1 MPPSLPSSRNWVP
14 PWIGGK
20 CARRRCWAPL
30 ETCTLYWSTTRTL
43 PCSSY
48 CRTTDQLPQSRP
60 DKLPWTGRPGR
71 SSLWRFYSFSPLKI
85 GIPSAFVPVSV
96 TLLHCE
102 VQHHSE
108 SSPQKEMTFRGSPNT
123 RFSWRVQVSL
133 HSSEKSRQS
142 SLPSQTAE
150 LGINSWDWRQWK
162 LLEQWSS
169 SLASPQ
175 SSTRLQTAS
184 YFTQFLLRHGK

>member
-1 MPPSLPSSRNWVP
+1 VP

-30 ETCTLYWSTTRTL
+30 ETCTLLYWSTTRTL

-48 CRTTDQLPQSRP
+48 CRSTDQLPQSRP
-60 DKLPWTGRPGR
+60 DKLPSPMNR
-71 SSLWRFYSFSPLKI
+71 SPREIVIIEILFISPAKDWATLSICPSFSNT
-85 GIPSAFVPVSV
+85 ARFNTTARVP
-96 TLLHCE
+96 
-102 VQHHSE
+102 
-108 SSPQKEMTFRGSPNT
+108 PQKEMTFRGSPYT
-123 RFSWRVQVSL
+123 RLSWRVQVL
-133 HSSEKSRQS
+133 LPSSEKSRQS